1 MLVVCLMVLLIWST
15 VGQAQVQISWMSWGD
30 QQVYE
35 RNERIIQTYYET
47 FPERD
52 VIIENLVVDW
62 DSYRDRLPVWLA
74 ADAAADIISLEGSY
88 MYPQIAYDNV
98 LVDLTSLVIQYADEF
113 APGTVDALMMN
124 GKIYGFPFHGWD
136 TSPAIFVNYNI
147 ELFDEAGLPYPTY
160 DWTWDDLIQMGQR
173 LTRSTGSRT
182 QWAID
187 FGRSG
192 FIGHW
197 QPLLYAYGGRMY
209 APDRSESWIN
219 SPEAAEAF
227 EFLKRLDTEYGIQA
241 TPDLIVNKIG
251 FITGQVAMTTNWH
264 QSAVAMSDYVRF
276 ENGIT
281 ILPRGPQGY
290 GFHPSLTAH
299 SVGINSRSPH
309 VKEAWDFIHW
319 MLTSPEA
326 LEAMGPQLPMVPLR
340 SNIPYLVDMIWHSPS
355 AQAGWL
361 ATEAVFQR
369 MMPAAIDS
377 VGEEYPQVIQIVTEA
392 LHHYFDS
399 DDSIEMYLDSA
410 KRQID
415 ALLKELA
422 R

>member
-1 MLVVCLMVLLIWST
+1 
-15 VGQAQVQISWMSWGD
+15 MSWGD
-30 QQVYE
+30 QQIYE
-35 RNERIIQTYYET
+35 RNERIIRKYHET

-74 ADAAADIISLEGSY
+74 ADAAADIVSLEGSY
-88 MYPQIAYDNV
+88 MYQRVAFDNA
-98 LVDLTSLVIQYADEF
+98 LVDLTALVTQYAHEF
-113 APGTVDALMMN
+113 SPGALDALTVN
-124 GKIYGFPFHGWD
+124 GKVYGFPFHGWD
-136 TSPAIFVNYNI
+136 TSPVMFVNYNA

-173 LTRSTGSRT
+173 LTRSGGARG
-182 QWAID
+182 QWGID

-197 QPLLYAYGGRMY
+197 QPLLYAFGGRMY
-209 APDRSESWIN
+209 APDRSESFVN
-219 SPEAAEAF
+219 SPEAAAAF
-227 EFLKRLDTEYGIQA
+227 EFLKRLDTEYGIHA
-241 TPDLIVNKIG
+241 PPDLIVNKIG
-251 FITGQVAMTTNWH
+251 FVTGQVAMTTNWH
-264 QSAVAMSDYVRF
+264 QSAVAMADYVRF

-290 GFHPSLTAH
+290 GFHPSLTVH
-299 SVGINSRSPH
+299 SIGINARSPH

-326 LEAMGPQLPMVPLR
+326 LQAMGPQLPMVPLR
-340 SNIPYLVDMIWHSPS
+340 SNIPYLVDMIRDSSS
-355 AQAGWL
+355 AQAAWL

-369 MMPAAIDS
+369 MMPAVDR
-377 VGEEYPQVIQIVTEA
+377 VGPEYPQVIQIMTEA
-392 LHHYFDS
+392 LHRYFDS
-399 DDSIEMYLDSA
+399 DDAIEMYLDTA